1 MKRLFQHIFS
11 LLVLSMISLSLYSC
25 REDGIIDEEDM
36 SQIYA
41 EMLLTDQWI
50 NNTPGVR
57 LIADTSLVYEPILR
71 KYGYTSADYRRSVE
85 FYLKDAED
93 YADIMDGTIDI
104 LNERLKGLK
113 KQKEQIQGDKDREA
127 FVKKVAKG
135 IKFDRAW
142 LFVERLKNE
151 RYGMIDSLSVEWD
164 TVGYYYKMVPVQWSE
179 KKHNPDSLAVLDSLV
194 VLDSLSISDSLSVL
208 DSLNVVDSLM
218 RSDSLHVVDSLQ
230 NADSLTVIDTL
241 PAKKTVKDS
250 VRFNFPW
257 KLKTSGSLTKKK

>member
-25 REDGIIDEEDM
+25 REDGIIDEDDL

-71 KYGYTSADYRRSVE
+71 KYGYTSEDYRKSVE
-85 FYLKDAED
+85 FYLKDADD
-93 YADIMDGTIDI
+93 YADIMGGTIDI
-104 LNERLKGLK
+104 LNDRLKELK
-113 KQKEQIQGDKDREA
+113 KQKELIQGDKDREA
-127 FVKKVAKG
+127 FIKKVAKG
-135 IKFDRAW
+135 IRLDIAW
-142 LFVERLKNE
+142 LFVERVKNE

-164 TVGYYYKMVPVQWSE
+164 TVGYYYKMVPVQWAE
-179 KKHNPDSLAVLDSLV
+179 RKQNPDSLAV
-194 VLDSLSISDSLSVL
+194 
-208 DSLNVVDSLM
+208 M
-218 RSDSLHVVDSLQ
+218 DSLHV
-230 NADSLTVIDTL
+230 ADSLTVVDSL
-241 PAKKTVKDS
+241 PAKKTLKDTVK
-250 VRFNFPW
+250 FTLPW